1 MTHGTDIKALENA
14 AQQAMLLYNERIDF
28 FICAH
33 KHREQN
39 AISGYTD
46 SGNSLVLRIPSICG
60 MDQYAQKLGYGGK
73 PGALALVIEAGY
85 GRRCMYG
92 VFHKIARNEIP
103 NARPFGDEHQLL
115 LLRIGKQHVTDH
127 IVPVIVPR
135 SQLFHLLTCTFP

>member
-28 FICAH
+28 FFCAH

-85 GRRCMYG
+85 GRRCMYPICLK
-92 VFHKIARNEIP
+92 H
-103 NARPFGDEHQLL
+103 DEY
-115 LLRIGKQHVTDH
+115 DH
-127 IVPVIVPR
+127 
-135 SQLFHLLTCTFP
+135 

>member
-73 PGALALVIEAGY
+73 PGALALVIVAGY
-85 GRRCMYG
+85 GRRCMYPICLK
-92 VFHKIARNEIP
+92 H
-103 NARPFGDEHQLL
+103 DEY
-115 LLRIGKQHVTDH
+115 DH
-127 IVPVIVPR
+127 
-135 SQLFHLLTCTFP
+135 